1 MADAQARATSEP
13 DQVSS
18 LEFSDIGTA
27 LAICVTEV
35 NEKQGTIQLPAANMP
50 SEVATAF
57 KVLPNFINVP
67 CQKELSANSRY
78 ENLLMQTAPNGR
90 DVTSALHAL
99 NHFVLF
105 LQMIA
110 GFVCEPT
117 LT

>member
-1 MADAQARATSEP
+1 VADAQARATSEP

-57 KVLPNFINVP
+57 KL
-67 CQKELSANSRY
+67 
-78 ENLLMQTAPNGR
+78 
-90 DVTSALHAL
+90 
-99 NHFVLF
+99 
-105 LQMIA
+105 
-110 GFVCEPT
+110 
-117 LT
+117 